1 MQEKKRPLYKR
12 VKYALLYAMIWGFL
26 QITRITPR
34 IVILSGFTLLSGL
47 AYYLLAG
54 ERKKIINN
62 LRYAM
67 GDELTEKEIQKT
79 ARKVFLNVGRNFA
92 DIVNA
97 FRIKSYE
104 KLETL
109 LEIEGLEHL
118 EKAYAEGKGVIAA
131 TCHLGPY
138 EMVATFCALKG
149 FDTNVIATAL
159 KDPRL
164 DKMLVNNRTSRGAKN
179 IPRGKDNIKIVKAL
193 KNGEL
198 LIILIDQDTRVNSVF
213 VDFFGKP
220 TYTPIGAAMLSL
232 RTGAKIVPF
241 SIHRIKND
249 KLKITILPEYT
260 YSPSGD
266 EKRDIYEITSG
277 LSAELEKLIRQDI
290 SQWVWMHERWKTK
303 PEIMNQTTS

>member
-12 VKYALLYAMIWGFL
+12 IKYALLFAMIWGFL
-26 QITRITPR
+26 QVTRVTPR
-34 IVILSGFTLLSGL
+34 KVILWGFTMLSGL
-47 AYYLLAG
+47 AYYLLLA
-54 ERKKIINN
+54 ERRKIIKN
-62 LRYAM
+62 LRYAL
-67 GDELTEKEIQKT
+67 GDELTENEIQST

-97 FRIKSYE
+97 FHINTYA
-104 KLETL
+104 KLEPL
-109 LEIEGLEHL
+109 LEIEGIEHL
-118 EKAYAEGKGVIAA
+118 EKAYETGKGVIAA

-149 FDTNVIATAL
+149 FDTHVIATAL

-164 DKMLVNNRTSRGAKN
+164 DKMLVNNRTSRGANN

-193 KNGEL
+193 KNGGL

-241 SIHRIKND
+241 SIHRVEKD

-266 EKRDIYEITSG
+266 EKKDIHDITAG

-303 PEIMNQTTS
+303 PE